1 MITEMNKKNFL
12 EDKIK
17 AIIKEMLNLNGKD
30 ITKND
35 DLRGLGLDSLNAV
48 GLIVEL
54 ESVFNIEFFDE
65 ELLFDNFSNIGRIV
79 EKVESKFAENNE

>member
-79 EKVESKFAENNE
+79 EKVESKLAENNE